1 MKRDKEGLAPLGEEI
16 NTEYALDKVW
26 GCTAASPLNYSG
38 KAKTKTILGAKA
50 GQLYDKRKLESRL
63 NYTVP
68 IDTGGVVKHYYVR
81 YFDEWLIGVS
91 GLQQAASVQIKSK
104 IKEFLKNE
112 LLLELPTGGQDIILI
127 TKAEASK
134 VKFLE
139 TELSSVSSV
148 RGDIKDYRKIRGAQA
163 STLVLPTVMRMDAPY
178 QCLINKL
185 IDKGIAKIGKLGG
198 GKTGIVAQPILKF
211 SNLPINEII
220 LKYRIH
226 LNEVLNYYSFVD
238 NRPTLM
244 VVYFILRKSLAKTIA
259 TKLRLESTRQV
270 YLKFG
275 TNIKY
280 TIPNTG
286 VEIDFA
292 PPSLAVSPNNFRGTT
307 VFKDPLES

>member
-1 MKRDKEGLAPLGEEI
+1 MKRGKEGKGEEI

-38 KAKTKTILGAKA
+38 KAKTKTILRAKA
-50 GQLYDKRKLESRL
+50 RQVYDKRKLESRL

-91 GLQQAASVQIKSK
+91 GLQPQAVVQIKSK

-112 LLLELPTGGQDIILI
+112 LLLELPTGGQDNILI

-148 RGDIKDYRKIRGAQA
+148 RGDIKHYRKIRGAQA
-163 STLVLPTVMRMDAPY
+163 STLGLPTVMRMDAPY
-178 QCLINKL
+178 QRLINKL
-185 IDKGIAKIGKLGG
+185 IDKGIAKIGKVGA

-238 NRPTLM
+238 NRPTLI

-275 TNIKY
+275 TNMKY